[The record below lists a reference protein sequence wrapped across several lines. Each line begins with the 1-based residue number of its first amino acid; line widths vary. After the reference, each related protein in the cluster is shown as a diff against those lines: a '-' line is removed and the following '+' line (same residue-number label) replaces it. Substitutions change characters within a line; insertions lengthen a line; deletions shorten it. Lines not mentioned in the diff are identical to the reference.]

1 MKLLVQQDKIQIC
14 FRMNQPKNFL
24 KILKPD
30 ILINAAA
37 RVGGIYANNTK
48 RTEFLLENLKINL
61 NVLEAS
67 IGIENI
73 KIINLG
79 SSCIYPLN
87 AEDPI
92 TEDAYMTGFWNQLI
106 LLMQWQNSQL
116 LNLEKV

>member
-1 MKLLVQQDKIQIC
+1 MFSFESTKKLLEDT
-14 FRMNQPKNFL
+14 
-24 KILKPD
+24 KPD

-48 RTEFLLENLKINL
+48 RAEFLLENLKINL

-67 IGIENI
+67 ISIENI

-92 TEDAYMTGFWNQLI
+92 T
-106 LLMQWQNSQL
+106 
-116 LNLEKV
+116 